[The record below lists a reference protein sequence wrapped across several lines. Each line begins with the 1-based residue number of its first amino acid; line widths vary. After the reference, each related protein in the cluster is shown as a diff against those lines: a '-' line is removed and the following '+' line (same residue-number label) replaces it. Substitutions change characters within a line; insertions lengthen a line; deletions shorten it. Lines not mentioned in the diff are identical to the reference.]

1 MNMQKK
7 LFSGKFLQRMWRK
20 LGQELGAT
28 SSTVT
33 YQNIDNNK
41 KAGGAPIPKDVPK
54 GHMVVYV
61 GEQLTRYVIKISF
74 LEHPLFQELLELAHK
89 EYGFSG
95 ASGLCIPCDE
105 DVFLGVIC
113 YLDRQQEQLLL
124 GCCQL

>member
-1 MNMQKK
+1 MKMRRQ
-7 LFSGKFLQRMWRK
+7 LFSGKLFQRIWRRK
-20 LGQELGAT
+20 LSQELGTT

-33 YQNIDNNK
+33 YQNLNDRK
-41 KAGGAPIPKDVPK
+41 VGAPIPKDVPK

-61 GEQLTRYVIKISF
+61 GEQLRRYVIKISF

-105 DVFLGVIC
+105 DVFLGVIF
-113 YLDRQQEQLLL
+113 YLNKQQEQLLL